1 MDKRQRQRE
10 VVQGMDHVESLIELV
25 LVTMV
30 IKSTQWR
37 ISSEKVA
44 TRKNNAIGVNSK
56 ND

>member
-44 TRKNNAIGVNSK
+44 TRKNNAIGVNSE
-56 ND
+56 NY